1 MHTDIC
7 TFTLIHTLG
16 FASGPETEDWV
27 HVQSPIKL
35 LKVLLELKH
44 PPIVMLGH
52 STERQRPHANPAG
65 MGIIIDRILMHYL
78 RALLLLVKIII

>member
-1 MHTDIC
+1 MRTVLH
-7 TFTLIHTLG
+7 G
-16 FASGPETEDWV
+16 FASGPETEDRGL
-27 HVQSPIKL
+27 VQSSIKL

-52 STERQRPHANPAG
+52 STARQRPCANPAG

-78 RALLLLVKIII
+78 RARLLLVKIII

>member
-1 MHTDIC
+1 MHTHTC
-7 TFTLIHTLG
+7 TYTHSALPR
-16 FASGPETEDWV
+16 GPETEDWV
-27 HVQSPIKL
+27 LVQSSIKL

-52 STERQRPHANPAG
+52 STARQRPYTNPAG

>member
-1 MHTDIC
+1 MHTDIY
-7 TFTLIHTLG
+7 TFTLTHTLG

-27 HVQSPIKL
+27 LVQSSIKL

-52 STERQRPHANPAG
+52 STARQRPAANPVG